1 VSTALVD
8 VLKSLTPQQRS
19 ALVMPNFEVV
29 VARSDKVHV
38 LTWTKLEWL
47 DSFDVSLK
55 KMPDGECLIYSVT
68 YERKIYSS

>member
-1 VSTALVD
+1 MSTALED
-8 VLKSLTPQQRS
+8 VLKTLTPQQRS

>member
-1 VSTALVD
+1 MSTALVE

-55 KMPDGECLIYSVT
+55 KMPDGECLINSVT